1 MRLSL
6 IGMSGS
12 GKSYWSA
19 KLAQQGFEHFCCDA
33 MIAVKLAPDLIRPD
47 ESRMTM
53 GEWMGFP
60 YQPQYAE
67 REAKYLTYE
76 MAALREILECLKR
89 ETGRCEGNVVVDTTG
104 SVIYTGDVLLDELRQ
119 QTTVIHMAT
128 PPEVQERML
137 ELYLANMRPV
147 LWQGMFKKHP
157 GETDEAALAR
167 CYPRLLSSRERLYER
182 LADVTVGYE
191 ERNRASFR
199 MDDLLEIIDQFTNYQ
214 STGDL

>member
-19 KLAQQGFEHFCCDA
+19 KLAQRGYRHFCCDA
-33 MIAVKLAPDLIRPD
+33 LIAAKLAPELIRPD

-67 REAKYLTYE
+67 REAKYLAYE
-76 MAALREILECLKR
+76 MAVLEEILTCIER
-89 ETGRCEGNVVVDTTG
+89 EVGGCEWNVIVDTTG
-104 SVIYTGDVLLDELRQ
+104 SVIYTGDALLDELRQ
-119 QTTVIHMAT
+119 QTTVVHMAT
-128 PPEVQERML
+128 PSEVQERML

-147 LWQGMFKKHP
+147 LWQGMFEKRP
-157 GETDEAALAR
+157 SETNEAALAR

-182 LADVTVGYE
+182 LADVTVGYDA
-191 ERNRASFR
+191 RSRDDFGVK
-199 MDDLLEIIDQFTNYQ
+199 DLLRIIDQSTNHQFTNY
-214 STGDL
+214 